1 MNYPYFKVSAT
12 EDVKEKFNKCFEV
25 NKSVFQTKANM
36 FRYVVS
42 NLPMLTK
49 ANQNFRDPE
58 KEELAKNLEEAKL
71 KISELETIIELQ
83 KQQLENFNKKEDS
96 TNKDYSKQLNSIEES
111 VYKLLINSGLAS
123 KELEEERAEPEKES
137 SRLGDGTMFS
147 SPSLRFTTD

>member
-25 NKSVFQTKANM
+25 NKSVFQTKSNM

-83 KQQLENFNKKEDS
+83 
-96 TNKDYSKQLNSIEES
+96 NSNL
-111 VYKLLINSGLAS
+111 KTLI
-123 KELEEERAEPEKES
+123 KR
-137 SRLGDGTMFS
+137 RQYT
-147 SPSLRFTTD
+147 